1 MNIFDSY
8 KEWLLSLIPYQSISA
23 EKYTKL
29 INHLHSKEFEWV
41 IDMDRNRAIDG
52 ISLRYRF
59 AWNKNVGY
67 EEIDISFDNVPCSIF
82 EMMVAL
88 AKRCEENIMLD
99 SDYGDRTGY
108 WFWEMVANMHL
119 GRYDDDNYDAEE
131 VEEIVDRMLFRLY
144 SPNGD
149 GGLFTVNNGKDMRRE
164 EIWCQLMGHLHEI
177 LN

>member
-1 MNIFDSY
+1 
-8 KEWLLSLIPYQSISA
+8 
-23 EKYTKL
+23 
-29 INHLHSKEFEWV
+29 
-41 IDMDRNRAIDG
+41 
-52 ISLRYRF
+52 
-59 AWNKNVGY
+59 
-67 EEIDISFDNVPCSIF
+67 
-82 EMMVAL
+82 MMVAL

-119 GRYDDDNYDAEE
+119 VRYDDDNYDAEE
-131 VEEIVDRMLFRLY
+131 VEEILDRMLFRLY

>member
-8 KEWLLSLIPYQSISA
+8 KEWLLSLISYRSISA

-67 EEIDISFDNVPCSIF
+67 DEIDTYFDDVPCSIF

-88 AKRCEENIMLD
+88 SKRCEENIMLD

-108 WFWEMVANMHL
+108 WFWEMIANMHL
-119 GRYDDDNYDAEE
+119 GRYDDDSYDEEE
-131 VEEIVDRMLFRLY
+131 VEEILDRMLFRLY
-144 SPNGD
+144 SHNGD